1 MAGTADG
8 ETDLLA
14 SSLLARRQNGVLE
27 SINTIFVARTQWR
40 SHIGV
45 GEIDEGEACSSRC
58 LCKQVTVMQQ
68 LSISQEARGKQ
79 KLDGAFNY
87 YFVSNLGTG
96 KSSRCAIV
104 ANVRKDSKIRRTRA
118 FIYLVLG

>member
-45 GEIDEGEACSSRC
+45 VGLMKVKHVAVD
-58 LCKQVTVMQQ
+58 V
-68 LSISQEARGKQ
+68 
-79 KLDGAFNY
+79 
-87 YFVSNLGTG
+87 
-96 KSSRCAIV
+96 CA
-104 ANVRKDSKIRRTRA
+104 ST
-118 FIYLVLG
+118 